1 MQKVDKI
8 NHGRTFMDR
17 RSFLQTSTSSMLL
30 ASVAAG
36 SIRDAAGGARASHA
50 PGPEIFFTRD
60 EYLARWGRVQA
71 AMAAA
76 GHENLLVWQ
85 RSASAY
91 DRVGDVY
98 WLTNFYTN
106 GTGQDPLS
114 EELDEPWAFAA
125 VLIRKGR
132 EPELHI
138 GLTDEAIDAS
148 KIFCGKVV
156 HHTPH
161 MTAKFAAYLRA
172 ERIEGRVAVVG
183 DDVLPGRFD
192 RILRRDAPQI
202 EWVPDESF
210 LEGPQ
215 MIKSPRELE
224 AYRTAG
230 TLVSKALTSAMEAMI
245 AGERACEAAA
255 RAAAV
260 IMRGG
265 GGFHRISIC
274 HGAAMMKSP
283 LSYDFYGYNMNA
295 PETGDLFTVWIY
307 GPIFAG
313 YWLDPGR
320 TAVCGRRPTPEHKAV
335 VESCGKVVDDMVKAV
350 APGITARDL
359 GVRWAEIARKA
370 GFDEPAGDDLFG
382 HGLSTSFPSF
392 VLPKGDADVGPY
404 GYKRM
409 KGPLKPGMV
418 LAAEAFQRR
427 PGVGAVGFEN
437 NFIVTDT
444 GAEVLDRTPMLFW

>member
-1 MQKVDKI
+1 MP
-8 NHGRTFMDR
+8 TFMDR
-17 RSFLQTSTSSMLL
+17 RSFLQTSASSALI
-30 ASVAAG
+30 ATIAAG
-36 SIRDAAGGARASHA
+36 PNRGFAGASTSA
-50 PGPEIFFTRD
+50 TPGPEIFFTKE
-60 EYLARWGRVQA
+60 EYQARWGRVQA

-76 GHENLLVWQ
+76 GYENLIVWQ
-85 RSASAY
+85 RSASGY

-114 EELDEPWAFAA
+114 EELDEPWTFDA
-125 VLIRKGR
+125 VLMRKGR

-138 GLTDEAIDAS
+138 GLTNDAIDAS
-148 KIFCGKVV
+148 KVFCGKIVE
-156 HHTPH
+156 HTPH
-161 MTAKFAAYLRA
+161 MTAKFAQYLRA

-192 RILRRDAPQI
+192 RILRQGTPQI
-202 EWVPDESF
+202 EWVAEDSF

-230 TLVSKALTSAMEAMI
+230 SLVSNALTAGMEAMI

-255 RAAAV
+255 RSAAV
-260 IMRGG
+260 LMRGG

-274 HGAAMMKSP
+274 HGAASMNSP
-283 LSYDFYGYNMNA
+283 LSFDFYGYNMQAANA
-295 PETGDLFTVWIY
+295 GDLVTVWIY

-320 TAVCGRRPTPEHKAV
+320 TAVCGKQPAPARRAL
-335 VESCGKVVDDMVKAV
+335 VESCAKLVDDMVKAV

-359 GVRWAEIARKA
+359 GLRWAEIARKSD
-370 GFDEPAGDDLFG
+370 FDEQAGDDLFG
-382 HGLSTSFPSF
+382 HGLGTGFPSY
-392 VLPKGDADVGPY
+392 VLPRGDADIGPY

-409 KGPLKPGMV
+409 KGTLKPGMV
-418 LAAEAFQRR
+418 LAAEAFKRR
-427 PGVGAVGFEN
+427 PGVGCVGFEN

-444 GAEVLDRTPMLFW
+444 GAEVLDKTPMRF